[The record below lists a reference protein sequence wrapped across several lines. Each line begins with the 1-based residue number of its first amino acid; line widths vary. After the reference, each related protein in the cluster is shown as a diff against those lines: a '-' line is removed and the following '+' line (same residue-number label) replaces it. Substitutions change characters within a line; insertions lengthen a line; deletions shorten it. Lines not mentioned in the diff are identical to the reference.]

1 MSPAVLAGLG
11 VMVLLLGAGVLVV
24 EFVAPATR
32 NPAAA
37 PRRSTRRGAVRLGH
51 REVVRLSAG
60 VVVGV
65 VLGVST
71 GWIVL
76 VPLAVG
82 VLLLVP
88 YLFSS
93 TAATEEVEKLEAMR
107 AWTRSLSG
115 LVSTGASLENAL
127 RGSLGNAPEAIRKP
141 VGMLVARLQASWRTP
156 DALEA
161 FAQELDHS
169 TGDLIAAHL
178 MMAAKQ
184 RGPGLATA
192 LDDLAVAVF
201 DEVKMRRAVIADR
214 AKPQMNLRIVV
225 VLTVGLLVL
234 LPFARQF
241 SAGYASA
248 VGQMLYLFWVVV
260 IAAVLVLM
268 HRSLRPRPATRL
280 MGTTTGGVR

>member
-11 VMVLLLGAGVLVV
+11 VMVLLLGLGILVA
-24 EFVAPATR
+24 EFVAPASR
-32 NPAAA
+32 SPGAA
-37 PRRSTRRGAVRLGH
+37 PSRFTPPLRVRLGP
-51 REVVRLSAG
+51 RAAVRLSAG
-60 VVVGV
+60 LVVGV
-65 VLGVST
+65 ALAVTT
-71 GWIVL
+71 GWVVL
-76 VPLAVG
+76 VPLTVAVL
-82 VLLLVP
+82 VLVP

-93 TAATEEVEKLEAMR
+93 TAATAEVEKLEAMR

-127 RGSLGNAPEAIRKP
+127 RGSLGNAPEAIRKQ
-141 VGMLVARLQASWRTP
+141 VGMLVARLQANWRTP
-156 DALEA
+156 EALEA

-169 TGDLIAAHL
+169 TGDLMAAHL

-248 VGQMLYLFWVVV
+248 VGQLLYLLWVVV

-280 MGTTTGGVR
+280 MGTTAGSAR